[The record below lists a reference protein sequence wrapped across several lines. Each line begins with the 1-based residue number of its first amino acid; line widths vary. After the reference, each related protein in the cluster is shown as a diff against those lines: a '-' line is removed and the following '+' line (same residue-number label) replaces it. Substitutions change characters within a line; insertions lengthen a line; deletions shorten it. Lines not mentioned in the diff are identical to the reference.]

1 MRKLKLL
8 GLILLACCFNFS
20 SKAQKIDSVLT
31 NLYEKS
37 SFEKVYIQ
45 FDNNRYAPGQNIWY
59 KAYLTSGAEPSLVSK
74 NLYIDWYDDQGKL
87 INSTVN
93 PIIEGYSS
101 GNYTVPEQL
110 KTSSLQAVAYTK
122 WMRNFDSSYFFQKR
136 FPILTKSSKPSVYSN
151 KPQET
156 IVQFLPE
163 SGNILLNKQ
172 NVIAFKAVNQFGL
185 PTPINGVIKNQ
196 KGDTITSYT
205 TIHDGMGKFQFT
217 PISNE
222 QYIAEWADNGGTK
235 HQSELPRIFE
245 EGINL
250 MVEAGK
256 SNRTIYVQRTA
267 TVPESMKKISVIAQ
281 MNGVVL
287 FKASANLTNK
297 ESVSSSLPI
306 SNFESGIL
314 QVTVFDANN
323 QPLCERLLFVKNEDY
338 LLSTALRIDT
348 LNTNKRGKNV
358 LELELKDTTLA
369 SLSIA
374 ITDADL
380 NDAPDI
386 SIASQ
391 LLLKGDLTG
400 NIFKPAYY
408 FSSNEDSISNH
419 LDLVMLTNGWRRFSW
434 KKILNNQLASF
445 PYAKD
450 STYLTLKG
458 QVDRITETKI
468 TKAGLMNLILV
479 NKDSSK
485 AMLFLP
491 IQNNG
496 NFSEKEFVFFDTAK
510 IFYKLNGMRLPSK
523 TKVSISNDFFRIDS
537 KQIISKIPAYEDT
550 VGLGKYNWLAL
561 EQIRVDSLKKLA
573 SLKEVIVYA
582 SRQSRINALD
592 KKYASGMFTGDA
604 QYVYD
609 LTTEDHIN
617 NISVMD
623 FLNGKV
629 GGLQFRSNRYSF
641 PITTR
646 QSFNTP
652 RMPGTNLMGNHE
664 NPTGGQPSYYLNEF
678 MTPPENIENI
688 NVSDLAYIK
697 IFTGGFF
704 GGNSSRTIAIYTRK
718 GSDIKYNGR
727 GMDYTM
733 VSGYSPIREFYSPS
747 YAETEQEY
755 ITPDLR
761 ATILWNPW
769 INLDKNNQKAKI
781 SFYNNDITHRFRV
794 IIEGMDSE
802 GKLIH
807 INKLIQSK

>member
-1 MRKLKLL
+1 MRKLQLL
-8 GLILLACCFNFS
+8 GLILLACCLNYS

-45 FDNNRYAPGQNIWY
+45 FDNNRYASGQNIWY
-59 KAYLTSGAEPSLVSK
+59 KAYLTSGSEPSLVSK

-87 INSTVN
+87 VNSTVN
-93 PIIEGYSS
+93 PIIEGYAS
-101 GNYTVPEQL
+101 GNFTIPEQL
-110 KTSSLQAVAYTK
+110 KTSSIQATAYTK
-122 WMRNFDSSYFFQKR
+122 WMRNFDSSYFFQRR
-136 FPILTKSSKPSVYSN
+136 FPILNSNSKQGIYTN

-172 NVIAFKAVNQFGL
+172 NTIAFKAVNQLGL
-185 PTPINGVIKNQ
+185 PTSIYGSIKNQ
-196 KGDTITSYT
+196 KGDTITSFK
-205 TIHDGMGKFQFT
+205 TIHDGMGKFSFA

-222 QYIAEWADNGGTK
+222 QYIAEWTDIVGSK
-235 HQSELPRIFE
+235 HQTALPRIFE
-245 EGINL
+245 EGVNL
-250 MVEAGK
+250 MVESGK
-256 SNRTIYVQRTA
+256 TNRTIYVQRTA

-281 MNGVVL
+281 MNGVIL
-287 FKASANLTNK
+287 FKANANLTNK

-314 QVTVFDANN
+314 QITVFDANN
-323 QPLCERLLFVKNEDY
+323 LPLCERLVFVKNDDY
-338 LLSTALRIDT
+338 QLHTALHIDT
-348 LNTNKRGKNV
+348 INTNKRGKNV
-358 LELELKDTTLA
+358 LELELKDTTLT
-369 SLSIA
+369 SLSVA

-380 NDAPDI
+380 NETPDI
-386 SIASQ
+386 TIASQ

-408 FSSNEDSISNH
+408 FSSNEDSVNNH

-450 STYLTLKG
+450 STYLTLTG
-458 QVDRITETKI
+458 QVDRITDTKI
-468 TKAGLMNLILV
+468 SKAGLMNLIFV
-479 NKDSSK
+479 NRDSSK

-496 NFSEKEFVFFDTAK
+496 NFSEKEFVFYDTAK
-510 IFYKLNGMRLPSK
+510 VLYKLNGMRLPSK
-523 TKVSISNDFFRIDS
+523 TKVLITNDFFRIDA
-537 KQIISKIPAYEDT
+537 KQIIPMIPAYEDT
-550 VGLGKYNWLAL
+550 VGLGKYKWLAL
-561 EQIRVDSLKKLA
+561 EQIKVDSLKKLA
-573 SLKEVIVYA
+573 NLKEVTVYA
-582 SRQSRINALD
+582 SKQSRIRALD

-604 QYVYD
+604 QFVYD
-609 LTTEDHIN
+609 LTGEDHIN

-629 GGLQFRSNRYSF
+629 GGLQFRSNAYSF
-641 PITTR
+641 PVTTR
-646 QSFNTP
+646 QTFNTP
-652 RMPGTNLMGNHE
+652 RMPGANLMGNHE
-664 NPTGGQPSYYLNEF
+664 NLTGSYPSFYLNEF
-678 MTPPENIENI
+678 LTPAENIENI
-688 NVSDLAYIK
+688 NVADLAYIK
-697 IFTGGFF
+697 IFTNGFF
-704 GGNSSRTIAIYTRK
+704 GGNSSRTVAIYTRK

-755 ITPDLR
+755 TTPDLR

-781 SFYNNDITHRFRV
+781 SFYNNDVARRFRV
-794 IIEGMDSE
+794 IIEGMDNE
-802 GKLIH
+802 GKLVH
-807 INKLIQSK
+807 INKLMQSN

>member
-87 INSTVN
+87 VNSTVN
-93 PIIEGYSS
+93 PIIEGYAS
-101 GNYTVPEQL
+101 GNFTVPEQL
-110 KTSSLQAVAYTK
+110 KSRSLEVIAYTK

-172 NVIAFKAVNQFGL
+172 NVIAFKAVNQLGL

-196 KGDTITSYT
+196 KGDTITSYK
-205 TIHDGMGKFQFT
+205 TIHDGMGKFSFT

-222 QYIAEWADNGGTK
+222 QYIAEWADNEGSK

-256 SNRTIYVQRTA
+256 TNRTIYVQRTA

-281 MNGVVL
+281 MNGVIL

-314 QVTVFDANN
+314 QITVFDANN
-323 QPLCERLLFVKNEDY
+323 QPLCERLVFVKNEDY
-338 LLSTALRIDT
+338 LLHTALHIDT

-369 SLSIA
+369 SFSIA

-380 NDAPDI
+380 NDEPDI

-419 LDLVMLTNGWRRFSW
+419 LDLIMLTNGWRRFSW

-445 PYAKD
+445 PYTKD

-523 TKVSISNDFFRIDS
+523 TKVSLFNDFFRIDS
-537 KQIISKIPAYEDT
+537 KQIISKMPASEDT

-561 EQIRVDSLKKLA
+561 EQSRIDSLKKLA
-573 SLKEVIVYA
+573 SLKEVTVFS
-582 SRQSRINALD
+582 SRQARINALD
-592 KKYASGMFTGDA
+592 KKYTTGIFSGEA
-604 QYVYD
+604 RYIYD
-609 LTTEDHIN
+609 LTSEDPIGVT
-617 NISVMD
+617 SVYD
-623 FLNGKV
+623 FLNGKL
-629 GGLQFRSNRYSF
+629 GSLQFNNSNYM
-641 PITTR
+641 PIVTK
-646 QSFNTP
+646 QSFAIPSTTGPVPLSMSSRTP
-652 RMPGTNLMGNHE
+652 AAT
-664 NPTGGQPSYYLNEF
+664 YYLNEF
-678 MTPPENIENI
+678 LTPTENIQNI
-688 NVSDLAYIK
+688 SLSDVAYIK
-697 IFTGGFF
+697 IFNSRFNAGY
-704 GGNSSRTIAIYTRK
+704 GNTQNNVVIYTKK
-718 GSDIKYNGR
+718 GADIKYKGR

-733 VSGYSPIREFYSPS
+733 VIGYSPIREFYSPS
-747 YAETEQEY
+747 YAEVEQEY
-755 ITPDLR
+755 TTPDLR

-769 INLDKNNQKAKI
+769 INLDKTNPKAKI
-781 SFYNNDITHRFRV
+781 SFYNNDVTHRFRV